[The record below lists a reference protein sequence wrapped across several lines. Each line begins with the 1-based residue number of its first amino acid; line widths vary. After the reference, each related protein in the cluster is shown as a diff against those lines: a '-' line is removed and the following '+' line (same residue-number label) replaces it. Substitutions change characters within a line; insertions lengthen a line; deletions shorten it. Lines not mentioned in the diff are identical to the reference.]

1 MPHSGDPKA
10 NILNNAMM
18 NLESLDF
25 HEEDKSKNPEQVDE
39 MEEQIPLLTTP
50 KEEVILFTYLAL
62 IDETIAA
69 MLTKR
74 EEDNQRPIYYGIIFF
89 NQHRED
95 QPFKDILGSVD
106 IEGRKLKCGIEL
118 SEFNI
123 DYQPRRAT
131 KAWVLADFIDE
142 CTFTTNALSL
152 PTSEGVGVLLIE
164 PANKEE

>member
-1 MPHSGDPKA
+1 MVAARKLCHYFQA
-10 NILNNAMM
+10 HQVTIL
-18 NLESLDF
+18 S
-25 HEEDKSKNPEQVDE
+25 
-39 MEEQIPLLTTP
+39 
-50 KEEVILFTYLAL
+50 
-62 IDETIAA
+62 
-69 MLTKR
+69 
-74 EEDNQRPIYYGIIFF
+74 
-89 NQHRED
+89 D